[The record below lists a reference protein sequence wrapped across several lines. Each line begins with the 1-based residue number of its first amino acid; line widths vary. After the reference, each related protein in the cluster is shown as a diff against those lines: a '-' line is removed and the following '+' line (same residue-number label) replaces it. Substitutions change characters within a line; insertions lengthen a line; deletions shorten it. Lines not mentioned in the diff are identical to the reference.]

1 MSPDANSRLNMEK
14 SILFREPPSQA
25 LAPQIGHRP
34 TAGKTDLRSDAQ
46 MITQDQINFNS
57 LLPAAGIEQVTA
69 TANP

>member
-1 MSPDANSRLNMEK
+1 MEK

-25 LAPQIGHRP
+25 LASQIEHRP

-46 MITQDQINFNS
+46 TITQDQINFNS